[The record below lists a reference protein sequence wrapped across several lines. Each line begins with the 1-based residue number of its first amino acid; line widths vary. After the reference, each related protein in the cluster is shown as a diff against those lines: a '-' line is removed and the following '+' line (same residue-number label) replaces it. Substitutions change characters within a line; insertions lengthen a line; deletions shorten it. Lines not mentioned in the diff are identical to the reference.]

1 MIIATVSRNSLFA
14 ELLCKACEDENTF
27 ILKKTD
33 HLSNISE
40 TEDSII
46 VLLHIGAS
54 DTVETVGLTDFRHAH
69 PTARVIVIAENDL
82 SQTTVEDFGQNAE
95 AVVQADLSAKALLGF
110 ISVVHAGFQVQKCPE
125 DPSDEVLIVPSQPD
139 QSIPEASRSDQADA
153 LFAPRLG
160 HRLERQKKPNIRLSD
175 REREIM
181 NLLAH
186 GSSNKEIAKR
196 LDIVENTVKVHLRS
210 CYSKIGVRNRT
221 QAALWSTRNL

>member
-14 ELLCKACEDENTF
+14 ELLCKACEDENIF
-27 ILKKTD
+27 ILEKTD
-33 HLSNISE
+33 HLSKISE
-40 TEDSII
+40 TEEYII
-46 VLLHIGAS
+46 VLLHIGGSETA
-54 DTVETVGLTDFRHAH
+54 ETVGLTAFRQTHAS
-69 PTARVIVIAENDL
+69 ARVIVIAENDVPQ
-82 SQTTVEDFGQNAE
+82 STVEELGHNAE
-95 AVVQADLSAKALLGF
+95 AVVQADLSAKALLAF
-110 ISVVHAGFQVQKCPE
+110 ISVVNAGFQVQRCPAE
-125 DPSDEVLIVPSQPD
+125 PSDETSDELTDPDHAAPS
-139 QSIPEASRSDQADA
+139 ASFSDGSDPP
-153 LFAPRLG
+153 LPPRVG
-160 HRLERQKKPNIRLSD
+160 QRTERQRKPNIRLSD